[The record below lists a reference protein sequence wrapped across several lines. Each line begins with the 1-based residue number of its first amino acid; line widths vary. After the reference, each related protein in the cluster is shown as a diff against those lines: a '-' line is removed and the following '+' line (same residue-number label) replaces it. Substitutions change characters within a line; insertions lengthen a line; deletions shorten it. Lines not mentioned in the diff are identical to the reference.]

1 MLPVRVLSR
10 RIFPGFSGEPLA
22 LMVVSAVLAAIALPT
37 NAQEADGAK
46 PAGPV
51 TGPPQAN
58 SESATKPTSPT
69 KPAPSGDKPHE
80 VEGVTVNGAAPA
92 MQTSIDRRSYSLAK
106 DLQAQTGSLA
116 DALRNIPSVQVDLQ
130 GDLSLRGSP
139 NVTILVD
146 GNPSGV
152 FDGST
157 RSTSLQSIPASR
169 FERVEIITN
178 PSAEFSASGTAIIN
192 LITKKAQG
200 IGRTG
205 GLQINAGEPGRA
217 LAVAN
222 AGYNSKALSLTGD
235 LTYRHNETH
244 NDLSDDRKAI
254 DPVSGDTV
262 DAAQEASSQQLLD
275 AVFAHGAVDYDVTS
289 KSRLSGSLRVN
300 YLNTETKTANA
311 FTTADGSD
319 LIQQF
324 ARPEHQALEQ
334 FITEATGSWRRKF
347 DDAGHEL
354 VVFARHQDYTFHLT
368 RDAEDVFSTPPTAP
382 NFNTIDYTGRFIQS
396 ELKADYT
403 QPMSA
408 SSKLKLGFDFEDDDQ
423 RYNFMG
429 EQGPAVDALSND
441 PLQSNLYLYKRD
453 LLQGYATFERKFGD
467 FSVLGGLRLQV
478 DCLDLNQVTEGVKAS
493 PTDTHLF
500 PSLHLAYK
508 VADAQT
514 FSASYSRRIAY
525 PDAAQLN
532 PFRIQIE
539 PLSLQAGNIGLS
551 PQITD
556 SYEVGYQ
563 YARGDTYYLAT
574 TYFRETDHT
583 FTNVVQN
590 IGDGTF
596 LTTQENL
603 NTSRSGGLE
612 LVAAGPLI
620 PKVTY
625 NLSTNIFWNE
635 INAANLGF
643 SGSRSDYTISGQGNL
658 NWQITTWDFAQ
669 INGFVTGEAL
679 TPQGHTAPSGMLNL
693 GFRHK
698 LNDSLSILF
707 TVQDALRTYHSELV
721 LDTPAL
727 SQRVERS
734 FDTRAFVLGLKWS
747 FGGQRKNDPGF
758 QFENGASAPH

>member
-1 MLPVRVLSR
+1 
-10 RIFPGFSGEPLA
+10 
-22 LMVVSAVLAAIALPT
+22 MVVSAVLAAIASPAH
-37 NAQEADGAK
+37 AQDADGTK
-46 PAGPV
+46 PAAPV
-51 TGPPQAN
+51 TGPASQAKP
-58 SESATKPTSPT
+58 ESATKPTSQT
-69 KPAPSGDKPHE
+69 KPAPSGEKPHD
-80 VEGVTVNGAAPA
+80 VEGVTVNGAAPQ

-106 DLQAQTGSLA
+106 DLQAQAGSLA

-130 GDLSLRGSP
+130 GNITLRGNP

-152 FDGST
+152 FQGPS

-169 FERVEIITN
+169 FERVEVITN

-200 IGRTG
+200 VGRTG
-205 GLQINAGEPGRA
+205 GLQLNVAEPGRV

-235 LTYRHNETH
+235 LTYKRNETRG
-244 NDLSDDRKAI
+244 DVSEDRKAV
-254 DPVSGDTV
+254 DPVSGDTTDV
-262 DAAQEASSQQLLD
+262 AHEATSHQLGDAIL
-275 AVFAHGAVDYDVTS
+275 AHGAVDYDVTPT
-289 KSRLSGSLRVN
+289 SRLSGSLRVN
-300 YLNTETKTANA
+300 YFDTGTKTANA

-319 LIQQF
+319 VIQQF
-324 ARPEHQALEQ
+324 ARPERQDIEQ
-334 FITEATGSWRRKF
+334 FISEVTGSWRQKF
-347 DDAGHEL
+347 DGEGHEL

-368 RDAEDVFSTPPTAP
+368 RDAEDVFSTPLTAP
-382 NFNTIDYTGRFIQS
+382 DFNTTDYTGRFIQS

-403 QPMSA
+403 RPMSDL
-408 SSKLKLGFDFEDDDQ
+408 SKLKLGFDLEDDDQ
-423 RYNFMG
+423 RYNYMG
-429 EQGPAVDALSND
+429 EQGPALDALSND

-453 LLQGYATFERKFGD
+453 LLQGYATYQRKFGD

-478 DCLDLNQVTEGVKAS
+478 DSLNLNQVTQGVKAS

-508 VADAQT
+508 VSEAQT
-514 FSASYSRRIAY
+514 LSASYSRRIAY

-532 PFRIQIE
+532 PFRIQFD
-539 PLSLQAGNIGLS
+539 PFNFQAGNIKLS
-551 PQITD
+551 PETTD

-563 YARGDTYYLAT
+563 YTRGDTYYLAT
-574 TYFRETDHT
+574 TYFRQTDHS
-583 FTNVVQN
+583 FTDVVQSL
-590 IGDGTF
+590 GDGAF
-596 LTTQENL
+596 LTTHENL

-612 LVAAGPLI
+612 LVAAGPLV

-635 INAANLGF
+635 IDAANLGF
-643 SGSRSDYTISGQGNL
+643 SGSRSAYAISGQGNL
-658 NWQITTWDFAQ
+658 NWQVTARDFVQ
-669 INGFVTGEAL
+669 INAFVTGEAL
-679 TPQGHTAPSGMLNL
+679 TPQGHTSPAGMLNL

-698 LNDSLSILF
+698 LNDNLSVLA
-707 TVQDALRTYHSELV
+707 TVQDVLRTYHSALV

-734 FDTRAFVLGLKWS
+734 FDTRVFLLGLTWN
-747 FGGQRKNDPGF
+747 FGGQRRNDPAF
-758 QFENGASAPH
+758 PFENGASAPH

>member
-1 MLPVRVLSR
+1 LLRRRTLPGLSGKPR
-10 RIFPGFSGEPLA
+10 A
-22 LMVVSAVLAAIALPT
+22 LTVVSAVLAAIAFPAH
-37 NAQEADGAK
+37 AQEADGTK

-51 TGPPQAN
+51 PGLASQAK
-58 SESATKPTSPT
+58 SESATKSTSQT
-69 KPAPSGDKPHE
+69 KTAPSAERPHD
-80 VEGVTVNGAAPA
+80 VEGVTVNGAAPQ

-130 GDLSLRGSP
+130 GNLSLRGSP
-139 NVTILVD
+139 NVTVLVD

-152 FDGST
+152 FDGPS
-157 RSTSLQSIPASR
+157 RSVSLQSIPASR

-200 IGRTG
+200 AGRTG
-205 GLQINAGEPGRA
+205 GLRINAGDPGRV
-217 LAVAN
+217 LAVVN
-222 AGYNSKALSLTGD
+222 GGYNSKALSLTGD
-235 LTYRHNETH
+235 LTYRHNEAHT
-244 NDLSDDRKAI
+244 DVSDDRKAI

-262 DAAQEASSQQLLD
+262 DAAQVASSHQLSD
-275 AVFAHGAVDYDVTS
+275 AVFAHGAIDYDVTS

-300 YLNTETKTANA
+300 YLNTETKTANE
-311 FTTADGSD
+311 FTTADALGP
-319 LIQQF
+319 IQQF
-324 ARPEHQALEQ
+324 ARPDHQNIEQ
-334 FITEATGSWRRKF
+334 FITEASGSWRRKF

-368 RDAEDVFSTPPTAP
+368 RDAEDVFSTPPTAR
-382 NFNTIDYTGRFIQS
+382 NFNTTDYTGRIIQS

-403 QPMSA
+403 QPMSD

-429 EQGPAVDALSND
+429 EQGPAVGALSND

-453 LLQGYATFERKFGD
+453 LLQGYATYERKFGD

-478 DCLDLNQVTEGVKAS
+478 DSLDLNQVTQGVTAS

-508 VADAQT
+508 VSDTQT
-514 FSASYSRRIAY
+514 LSASYSRRITY
-525 PDAAQLN
+525 PDATQLN
-532 PFRIQIE
+532 PFQIFVG
-539 PLSLQAGNIGLS
+539 PLNFEAGNINLS
-551 PQITD
+551 HQITD

-563 YARGDTYYLAT
+563 YTRRDTYYLAT

-590 IGDGTF
+590 IGDGVF

-612 LVAAGPLI
+612 LVAAGPLV

-643 SGSRSDYTISGQGNL
+643 SGARSAYAISGQGNL
-658 NWQITTWDFAQ
+658 NWQITARDFAQ
-669 INGFVTGEAL
+669 INGFVTSATL
-679 TPQGHTAPSGMLNL
+679 TPQGHTTPTGMLNL

-698 LNDSLSILF
+698 LNDSVSILA
-707 TVQDALRTYHSELV
+707 TVQDVLRTYHSELV

-734 FDTRAFVLGLKWS
+734 FDTRAFVLGLTWS
-747 FGGQRKNDPGF
+747 FGGQRRSDPGF